1 MLPGRTL
8 LMITAIAGVAFAGQ
22 AFAGANANAVLSL
35 DLIPGGGAG
44 NQRDDGV
51 ASGTVSGRGTTIAV
65 EVFATGV
72 QTSVVGIILKFDF
85 DASLLSFIKAEN
97 SGFPLSLP
105 EGSIGVN
112 LAAQNPVTLA
122 SSGFLARAEFTTVS
136 NVTGRQFSIGI
147 ESVTLAES
155 PTSSDELRTS
165 GEVTFNSAPSA
176 DFDGDNHV
184 GFSDFLVFASVFGSR
199 QGDGRYNAAQDLN
212 TDGSIDFADFLIFA
226 QSFGGPPPSTAGGD
240 GTITAAI
247 PDRNLRAGIEEGLG
261 KATGA
266 PIIQAEMATLT
277 RLEASSESIS
287 DLTGLEA
294 AVNLTRLDL
303 RDNDISNVTPLS
315 GLTRLEFL
323 DLSENS
329 ISNVVPLTGLTH
341 LDTLGLGY
349 NSFPSTSALVS
360 ALANLTNLRV
370 LGIAGNRISNVS
382 ALSDLTRLE
391 FLDLSDNGI
400 SNVSA
405 LSYLINL
412 TGLRLSDNSISNIS
426 ALSGLTRLEGVDLD
440 NNGISDVTTL
450 SNLTNLTVL
459 WLAGNDISNISALS
473 RLTRVEFL
481 DLDNNSIADVSVLS
495 NLTNVEW
502 LWLAGNGVS
511 NLAALSR
518 LARLEW
524 LDIANNRV
532 TDLAPLVANT
542 GMDSGDLL
550 DVRNNP
556 LNATSINV
564 HVPALQRRGVDVAF
578 SASKIAVKE
587 KKRRMFPAAIER
599 YMGDL
604 PEAAGARPG
613 R

>member
-1 MLPGRTL
+1 MLPRRTL

-44 NQRDDGV
+44 NRTDDGI
-51 ASGTVSGRGTTIAV
+51 ASGTVSGRGTTIAI

-97 SGFPLSLP
+97 SAFPLSLP

-136 NVTGRQFSIGI
+136 NVAGRQLSIGI

-226 QSFGGPPPSTAGGD
+226 QSFGGPPPSTGGGD

-247 PDRNLRAGIEEGLG
+247 PDRNLRAAIEEGLG

-266 PIIQAEMATLT
+266 QIIQAEMATLT

-287 DLTGLEA
+287 DLTGIEA

-329 ISNVVPLTGLTH
+329 ISNVVPLTGLTR

-349 NSFPSTSALVS
+349 NSFPSTSALMS

-382 ALSDLTRLE
+382 ALSDLTRLV
-391 FLDLSDNGI
+391 FLDLSDNDI

-412 TGLRLSDNSISNIS
+412 TGLGLSDNSISNIS

-440 NNGISDVTTL
+440 NNGISDVSAL
-450 SNLTNLTVL
+450 SNLTNLVIL
-459 WLAGNDISNISALS
+459 WLADNSISNVSALS
-473 RLTRVEFL
+473 GLTRLEFL
-481 DLDNNSIADVSVLS
+481 DLDNNSISNVSALS
-495 NLTNVEW
+495 NLRNIEW
-502 LWLAGNGVS
+502 LWLAGNGVLNVS
-511 NLAALSR
+511 ALSG
-518 LARLEW
+518 LSRLEW
-524 LDIANNRV
+524 LDLASNRV
-532 TDLAPLVANT
+532 SDLAPLVANA
-542 GMDSGDLL
+542 GLGSGDRL

-556 LNATSINV
+556 LSAASINT
-564 HVPALQRRGVDVAF
+564 HVPALIRRGVDV
-578 SASKIAVKE
+578 SYGASKLAASR
-587 KKRRMFPAAIER
+587 KRKDTVPAFVVNFT
-599 YMGDL
+599 G
-604 PEAAGARPG
+604 AGPDAG
-613 R
+613 LSK